1 MSAAEITTITLNI
14 DGRTVEAQPGETILD
29 CALRNGIEIPH
40 LCAETGLTPHGGCR
54 MCLVEV
60 DGMRGYPPSC
70 ATPVTPGMNV
80 RTDTPQLRRLR
91 RNVLALMML
100 EHPNACLLCGH
111 RQECEAFRPA
121 PEKVGST
128 TGCHTCNNKPECYV
142 RNLAEQLELTE
153 LPIAPEYHHRPVER
167 AQPFLD
173 RDLNLCILCGR
184 CVRVCR
190 EQHGKAV
197 IDFIGRGSQARIGQA
212 FDMSLLEA
220 GCTFC
225 GSCVDACPTGTLSDR
240 YAKWWGAPDRRVAT
254 TCAFCP
260 EACAMTVAAQ
270 EGRVISTR
278 ALAVGH
284 PLCVVGRFAVA
295 EFHNGKNR
303 LTRPLM
309 RVKSMQRP
317 TDWKPAMEAAAA
329 RLAHF
334 TGEAFALVCDD
345 SLTLEDRLAL
355 KRFTRAIMDA
365 PESHYIE
372 LRRDSR
378 GRTPLAEL
386 PESVRAVWVTGP
398 FIDPA
403 AADGLDVL
411 IVSDAYPS
419 ALSEKADFVFPAT
432 LFAETEGT
440 ILDRAGALRPLRPAA
455 APPGDA
461 LADWQIAVRLSRALG
476 SEGLAWESSAELTR
490 EVQGESAGLWLQR
503 DRPPEAAL
511 DLSKRVAWF
520 RGHRIEE
527 QVSGL
532 LELPPLEDCPLPADA
547 SEKRAVAKAFQT
559 AAAGANPDDG
569 RFRIVS
575 LRELVPNT
583 YEVVLSAPEVA
594 KVARAGQFVIVMADA
609 WSERVP
615 YTLCDWDAEAGTIT
629 LVVQEK
635 GQSSRKLVMMEA
647 GECVAHVTGPL
658 GIPLAVERYG
668 QVVVTGGC
676 YGVGA
681 VRPLIRALREAG
693 NRVTAIVEARSHYL
707 TYYRDQLAAAADV
720 FIQTT
725 IDGSM
730 GERGHAVDALARRL
744 SAGEAVDRVICVG
757 CPFMMKL
764 TAEATRP
771 YGIPTWAALNPIMVD
786 GTGMCGACRITVG
799 DKVRFA
805 CVDGPFFDAHL
816 VDWDEVKDRRS
827 AYAAAEIMS
836 IGRTASP
843 GRHHTGATA
852 DAEHH
857 HGACGC
863 YA

>member
-583 YEVVLSAPEVA
+583 YEVVLSA
-594 KVARAGQFVIVMADA
+594 
-609 WSERVP
+609 
-615 YTLCDWDAEAGTIT
+615 
-629 LVVQEK
+629 
-635 GQSSRKLVMMEA
+635 
-647 GECVAHVTGPL
+647 
-658 GIPLAVERYG
+658 
-668 QVVVTGGC
+668 
-676 YGVGA
+676 
-681 VRPLIRALREAG
+681 
-693 NRVTAIVEARSHYL
+693 
-707 TYYRDQLAAAADV
+707 
-720 FIQTT
+720 
-725 IDGSM
+725 
-730 GERGHAVDALARRL
+730 
-744 SAGEAVDRVICVG
+744 
-757 CPFMMKL
+757 
-764 TAEATRP
+764 
-771 YGIPTWAALNPIMVD
+771 
-786 GTGMCGACRITVG
+786 
-799 DKVRFA
+799 
-805 CVDGPFFDAHL
+805 
-816 VDWDEVKDRRS
+816 
-827 AYAAAEIMS
+827 
-836 IGRTASP
+836 
-843 GRHHTGATA
+843 
-852 DAEHH
+852 
-857 HGACGC
+857 
-863 YA
+863 

>member
-1 MSAAEITTITLNI
+1 
-14 DGRTVEAQPGETILD
+14 
-29 CALRNGIEIPH
+29 
-40 LCAETGLTPHGGCR
+40 
-54 MCLVEV
+54 
-60 DGMRGYPPSC
+60 
-70 ATPVTPGMNV
+70 MNV

>member
-184 CVRVCR
+184 CARVCR

-440 ILDRAGALRPLRPAA
+440 ILDRAGALHPLRPAA

-532 LELPPLEDCPLPADA
+532 L
-547 SEKRAVAKAFQT
+547 
-559 AAAGANPDDG
+559 
-569 RFRIVS
+569 
-575 LRELVPNT
+575 
-583 YEVVLSAPEVA
+583 
-594 KVARAGQFVIVMADA
+594 
-609 WSERVP
+609 
-615 YTLCDWDAEAGTIT
+615 
-629 LVVQEK
+629 
-635 GQSSRKLVMMEA
+635 
-647 GECVAHVTGPL
+647 
-658 GIPLAVERYG
+658 
-668 QVVVTGGC
+668 
-676 YGVGA
+676 
-681 VRPLIRALREAG
+681 
-693 NRVTAIVEARSHYL
+693 
-707 TYYRDQLAAAADV
+707 
-720 FIQTT
+720 
-725 IDGSM
+725 
-730 GERGHAVDALARRL
+730 
-744 SAGEAVDRVICVG
+744 
-757 CPFMMKL
+757 
-764 TAEATRP
+764 
-771 YGIPTWAALNPIMVD
+771 
-786 GTGMCGACRITVG
+786 
-799 DKVRFA
+799 
-805 CVDGPFFDAHL
+805 
-816 VDWDEVKDRRS
+816 
-827 AYAAAEIMS
+827 
-836 IGRTASP
+836 
-843 GRHHTGATA
+843 
-852 DAEHH
+852 
-857 HGACGC
+857 
-863 YA
+863 

>member
-1 MSAAEITTITLNI
+1 MCADVSSEITLTI
-14 DGRTVEAQPGETILD
+14 DGRTLLARPGETILD
-29 CALRNGIEIPH
+29 CALRHGIEIPH
-40 LCAETGLTPHGGCR
+40 LCAETSLTPHGGCR

-60 DGMRGYPPSC
+60 DGMRGFPPSC

-91 RNVLALMML
+91 RNVLAFMML

-111 RQECEAFRPA
+111 RQECEAFRPD
-121 PEKVGST
+121 PEKAGST

-142 RNLAEQLELTE
+142 RTLAEQLDLTE

-190 EQHGKAV
+190 EQHAKAV

-225 GSCVDACPTGTLSDR
+225 GSCVDVCPTGTLSDR
-240 YAKWWGAPDRRVAT
+240 YAKWWGAPDRRVASS
-254 TCAFCP
+254 CAFCP
-260 EACAMTVAAQ
+260 EACAMTLAVQ

-278 ALAVGH
+278 ALASGQ
-284 PLCVVGRFAVA
+284 PLCVLGRFAVA
-295 EFHNGKNR
+295 EFHNGKKR

-309 RVKSMQRP
+309 RIRAVQRP
-317 TDWKPAMEAAAA
+317 TDWKPALEAAAA
-329 RLAHF
+329 RLTHF
-334 TGEAFALVCDD
+334 TGDAFALVCDD
-345 SLTLEDRLAL
+345 SITLEDRLAL
-355 KRFTRAIMDA
+355 ERFSRVIMESPHYFECKRDPRGAVTPPRL
-365 PESHYIE
+365 P
-372 LRRDSR
+372 DSIR
-378 GRTPLAEL
+378 VLWT
-386 PESVRAVWVTGP
+386 TGP
-398 FIDPA
+398 FVDPEQV
-403 AADGLDVL
+403 DGLDML

-419 ALSEKADFVFPAT
+419 ALSEKADFVFPAA
-432 LFAETEGT
+432 LFAEAEGT
-440 ILDRAGALRPLRPAA
+440 VRDRTGTPRPIRPAA
-455 APPGDA
+455 TPPGDA
-461 LADWQIAVRLSRALG
+461 LQDWQIAVRLSRALG
-476 SEGLAWESSAELTR
+476 AKGLQWQTLDELTR
-490 EVQGESAGLWLQR
+490 EIIPEPAALWLQR
-503 DRPPEAAL
+503 QHAPEPAL
-511 DLSKRVAWF
+511 DLSRRVVWF

-532 LELPPLEDCPLPADA
+532 LELPPLEDCPLPVPDA
-547 SEKRAVAKAFQT
+547 EKRAVASAFRT
-559 AAAGANPDDG
+559 PAAGPNPDDG
-569 RFRIVS
+569 RFRILS

-583 YEVVLSAPEVA
+583 CEVILSAPEVA

-615 YTLCDWDAEAGTIT
+615 YTLCDWNPDEGTIT
-629 LVVQEK
+629 LVVLEK
-635 GQSSRKLVMMEA
+635 GQSSRKLLMMRP

-658 GIPLAVERYG
+658 GIPLETAPYG
-668 QVVVTGGC
+668 HVVVTGGC

-707 TYYRDQLAAAADV
+707 TYYREQLAADADS

-730 GERGHAVDALARRL
+730 GERGHAVDALTRRL
-744 SAGEAVDRVICVG
+744 AAGEHVDRVICVG
-757 CPFMMKL
+757 CTFMMKL
-764 TAEATRP
+764 TADATRP
-771 YGIPTWAALNPIMVD
+771 YTIPTWAALNPIMVD

-827 AYAAAEIMS
+827 AYAAAEITSM
-836 IGRTASP
+836 GRTASP
-843 GRHHTGATA
+843 ERLRHETA
-852 DAEHH
+852 QAHS
-857 HGACGC
+857 HGGCGC
-863 YA
+863 FA